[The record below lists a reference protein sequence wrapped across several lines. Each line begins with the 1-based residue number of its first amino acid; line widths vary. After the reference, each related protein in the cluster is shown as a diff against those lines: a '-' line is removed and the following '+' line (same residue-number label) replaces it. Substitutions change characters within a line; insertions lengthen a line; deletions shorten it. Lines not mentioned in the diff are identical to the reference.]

1 MWRGLIPKASLC
13 RDSGLLT
20 ICSVNLFIS
29 LLTVQGKPNKA
40 PCLMSYCSSFS
51 GDLRNPT
58 KYSKDHRICLF
69 QLAEI
74 LALGIGRDG
83 EGIFA
88 HSLVK
93 TLSRMLY
100 LTWCANRNKM
110 RIRPGCP
117 GCQSN
122 NVMDTKEPKEIL
134 GPWWL
139 WPVPQRLTGKSFTLV
154 HYSRMQTYLQVL
166 PWLSTPLF

>member
-1 MWRGLIPKASLC
+1 MRGLIPKARLC
-13 RDSGLLT
+13 RDSGPLN
-20 ICSVNLFIS
+20 IYSVNLFIS

-40 PCLMSYCSSFS
+40 PCLMSCGSSFS
-51 GDLRNPT
+51 ADLRNPT

-74 LALGIGRDG
+74 LALGTGQRW

-88 HSLVK
+88 HPLVK
-93 TLSRMLY
+93 TLPRMLY
-100 LTWCANRNKM
+100 LILWAKRNKM
-110 RIRPGCP
+110 RIRLEYP

-122 NVMDTKEPKEIL
+122 NITDTKEPKAVL

-139 WPVPQRLTGKSFTLV
+139 WPDPQRLTGKNLTLV
-154 HYSRMQTYLQVL
+154 HCSRVQYLQAS
-166 PWLSTPLF
+166 P